1 MLRRKAR
8 FHKHAKRTGNFK
20 ECRHFQKEC
29 KRQFRKAE
37 WDHIN
42 NIILSE
48 GFENNNS
55 KPFCNYM
62 KFKKQDSIGV
72 APLKRSGGLT
82 NESKEKAE
90 ILSNQF
96 KSVFTKLKQ
105 SIPTTVLQQ
114 RAGSTMQHLKITVEG
129 VETLLKNTNTS
140 KATGPDRIPNIIL
153 KTCAEELAPC
163 LGKIFQK
170 SVDSGTL
177 PNDWLSAN
185 IAPVL

>member
-1 MLRRKAR
+1 
-8 FHKHAKRTGNFK
+8 
-20 ECRHFQKEC
+20 
-29 KRQFRKAE
+29 
-37 WDHIN
+37 
-42 NIILSE
+42 
-48 GFENNNS
+48 
-55 KPFCNYM
+55 M
-62 KFKKQDSIGV
+62 KSKKQDNIGV

-96 KSVFTKLKQ
+96 QSVFTRQKQ

-140 KATGPDRIPNIIL
+140 KSTGPDRIPNTIL

-163 LGKIFQK
+163 LGNISKNQWTAVLYQTIGSVQTLLQDFKKVMSMQRKIINQY
-170 SVDSGTL
+170 
-177 PNDWLSAN
+177 
-185 IAPVL
+185 I

>member
-1 MLRRKAR
+1 
-8 FHKHAKRTGNFK
+8 
-20 ECRHFQKEC
+20 
-29 KRQFRKAE
+29 
-37 WDHIN
+37 
-42 NIILSE
+42 
-48 GFENNNS
+48 
-55 KPFCNYM
+55 M
-62 KFKKQDSIGV
+62 KSKKQDNIGV

-96 KSVFTKLKQ
+96 KSVFTRLKQ

-140 KATGPDRIPNIIL
+140 KSTGPDRIPNTIL

-163 LGKIFQK
+163 LGNISKNQWTAVLYQTIGSVQTLLQDFKKVMSMQRKIINQY
-170 SVDSGTL
+170 
-177 PNDWLSAN
+177 
-185 IAPVL
+185 I